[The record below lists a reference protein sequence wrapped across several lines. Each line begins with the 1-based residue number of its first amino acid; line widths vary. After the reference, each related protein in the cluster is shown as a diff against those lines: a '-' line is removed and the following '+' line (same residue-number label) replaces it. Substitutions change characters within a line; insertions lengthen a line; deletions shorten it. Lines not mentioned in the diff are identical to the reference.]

1 MKITNFILF
10 CALPLFVA
18 ILNIANRRASDSFG
32 GIAFIHVGT
41 FLISRTKKN
50 LQTFLIPLILFSS
63 CQNRSGKSAEMLTY
77 YTSDSTISCKVPSY
91 MSLTKKDHESVLF
104 QGNQKLVQII
114 KTSSPHNWD
123 LEKFAQSLIGNK
135 RSELTLTESNDTLI
149 VYEIQKGIITI
160 PAHIFSLH
168 ERNGYSIMVMTL
180 GLNLSTHN
188 TISNS
193 VISKATVTK
202 NETALY
208 EGKYMNLY
216 YPSDWIVD
224 EHPKSMVADVYIG
237 QKNYT
242 FGMWL
247 FRIENESG
255 ISFREAMSEMGN
267 SYRGIAKIDL
277 TYEKIN
283 GREWCKQNIQMNVQG
298 QKYRQISYYCQ
309 NRNHIYN
316 VKFGNRA
323 SDIQNNGE
331 IINSI
336 MASIN
341 IK

>member
-1 MKITNFILF
+1 MKKELLTLLGILIIWG
-10 CALPLFVA
+10 A
-18 ILNIANRRASDSFG
+18 
-32 GIAFIHVGT
+32 
-41 FLISRTKKN
+41 
-50 LQTFLIPLILFSS
+50 
-63 CQNRSGKSAEMLTY
+63 CQNRNDKSVEMSMY
-77 YTSDSTISCKVPSY
+77 YTSDSTMCCKVPSY

-104 QGNQKLVQII
+104 QGNHKLVQII
-114 KTSSPHNWD
+114 KTSSPHNRD
-123 LEKFAQSLIGNK
+123 LEKFAQRLIGNN
-135 RSELTLTESNDTLI
+135 RSNLTLTEHNDTLI
-149 VYEIQKGIITI
+149 IYEIQKGSITI

-168 ERNGYSIMVMTL
+168 ERNGFSIMVMTL

-188 TISNS
+188 AISNS
-193 VISKATVTK
+193 VIYKVTVTK

-208 EGKYMNLY
+208 QGKYINLC

-237 QKNYT
+237 PPNYT

-255 ISFREAMSEMGN
+255 ISFRKAMSEMGN
-267 SYRGIAKIDL
+267 SYRGIAKINL

-309 NRNHIYN
+309 NGAHIYN
-316 VKFGNRA
+316 VKFGNNA
-323 SDIQNNGE
+323 SEIQNNLVV
-331 IINSI
+331 INSI